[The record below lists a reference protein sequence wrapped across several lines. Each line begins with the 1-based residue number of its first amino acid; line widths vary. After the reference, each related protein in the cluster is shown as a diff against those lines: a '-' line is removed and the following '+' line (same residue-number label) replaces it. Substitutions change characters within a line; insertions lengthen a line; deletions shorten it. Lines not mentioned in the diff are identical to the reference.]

1 MFVKMLTYWFDIK
14 FRVLMVLSKLLI
26 FTKIFIEKIIEFIRF
41 FKVCLRQ
48 YYIFIIRE
56 DNNKKDNSQKNI
68 KYLRCGL
75 LLPNLIYMKYEDNST
90 P

>member
-1 MFVKMLTYWFDIK
+1 
-14 FRVLMVLSKLLI
+14 MVLSKLLI

-75 LLPNLIYMKYEDNST
+75 LLPNLIYMKIIQRLSLCFQINFWQILSESQV
-90 P
+90 